1 MRFGPVLKKNRNIFF
16 RKRGRGG
23 GSEAV
28 QKFSGNSS
36 IFEKT
41 GFPYVH
47 LRAKLGRLHWLQEKE
62 ISFRST
68 KLAEQECGV
77 SMGRIECGEDE
88 EDDVWPEFCVRQPAS
103 DIGCGC
109 GGGRRWVYIFQC
121 TYISK
126 EGGVYILNIYFMRG
140 SSIGLD
146 PRSAVDEMTDIIV
159 SPAFKEYDICWVF

>member
-1 MRFGPVLKKNRNIFF
+1 MTIRPKVKDIGLHLCLLGWETAAEPMRRMMEMKLESCHSHI
-16 RKRGRGG
+16 
-23 GSEAV
+23 S
-28 QKFSGNSS
+28 
-36 IFEKT
+36 
-41 GFPYVH
+41 YVH
-47 LRAKLGRLHWLQEKE
+47 LRAKLGWLHWLQEKE

-68 KLAEQECGV
+68 KLAEQECGA
-77 SMGRIECGEDE
+77 SMGRIECGEDEE

-126 EGGVYILNIYFMRG
+126 EGGVHILNIYFMRG

-146 PRSAVDEMTDIIV
+146 PRSAVEEMIDIV
-159 SPAFKEYDICWVF
+159 VFPAFKEYDMCWVL